1 MANNPLADPREQK
14 PEEGG
19 LGVMEG
25 RISRFREMPKRP
37 MSLMFIGSP
46 LPHHQR
52 LNYAVIGDVREP
64 LPETA
69 PAPLSR

>member
-1 MANNPLADPREQK
+1 
-14 PEEGG
+14 
-19 LGVMEG
+19 MEG
-25 RISRFREMPKRP
+25 RIGRFREMPKRP